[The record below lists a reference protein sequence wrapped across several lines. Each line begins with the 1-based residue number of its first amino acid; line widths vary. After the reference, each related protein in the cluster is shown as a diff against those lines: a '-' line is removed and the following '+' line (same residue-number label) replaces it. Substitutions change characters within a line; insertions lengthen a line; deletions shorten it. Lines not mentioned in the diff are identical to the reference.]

1 MTESQNEK
9 FWDGEGGGFYDTSGD
24 DDSIIF
30 RTREVHDGAEP
41 SGNSVAAGNLLRLGW
56 ILDRPE
62 WRELA
67 ERTIR
72 AVSGLLETS
81 PVAMPQ
87 MLAAVDFALEPPQQ
101 IVVVGTVDSADT
113 QKMVQAIYRRFLPR
127 KIVLLVVDG
136 DAPLPGKASDF
147 FGSLERLDS
156 KATAYVCEDFAC
168 RLPTNDLTQ
177 LELFL
182 DGKE

>member
-1 MTESQNEK
+1 
-9 FWDGEGGGFYDTSGD
+9 
-24 DDSIIF
+24 IIL

-41 SGNSVAAGNLLRLGW
+41 SGNSVAANNLLRLGW

-67 ERTIR
+67 ERTIG

-87 MLAAVDFALEPPQQ
+87 MLATVGFASEPPQQ
-101 IVVVGTVDSADT
+101 IVLVGSADAEET
-113 QKMVQAIYRRFLPR
+113 QEMVSAVYRRFLPR
-127 KIVLLVVDG
+127 KILLLVEGG
-136 DAPLPGKASDF
+136 DAQRLGKASDF
-147 FGSLERLDS
+147 YGSLERLEG
-156 KATAYVCEDFAC
+156 KTTAYICENYAC
-168 RLPTNDLTQ
+168 RLPTNDVAQ
-177 LELFL
+177 LEHFL